1 MSELG
6 PVSPVS
12 LSQTR
17 AFPITTIM
25 VCGGWCCEPNWTM
38 FSLYSLQS
46 GNKARPE
53 TKESNHILLG
63 SHKHSC
69 ACCLPD
75 TLCTQLGDYL
85 HEWTQGFRGLCEW
98 GVGPPSPGGYKHGRK
113 LVYRPPPGAG
123 QCFRG
128 RDSGYFP
135 NSFGRKL
142 SVQENTLCLC
152 TGPMVG
158 AGVAFW
164 PGRRDI
170 PPHALAGGLA

>member
-1 MSELG
+1 MNGL
-6 PVSPVS
+6 
-12 LSQTR
+12 
-17 AFPITTIM
+17 
-25 VCGGWCCEPNWTM
+25 
-38 FSLYSLQS
+38 
-46 GNKARPE
+46 KA
-53 TKESNHILLG
+53 S
-63 SHKHSC
+63 
-69 ACCLPD
+69 
-75 TLCTQLGDYL
+75 GDYANGVSGL
-85 HEWTQGFRGLCEW
+85 PVQGVTNTGESLCIGHLQGL
-98 GVGPPSPGGYKHGRK
+98 
-113 LVYRPPPGAG
+113 G